1 MLFSPLLNQEVIRK
15 RLSAEIYFS
24 DPYAD
29 VTDLGLSFPKSYL
42 KAKISNFSEG
52 TGFLVLAGDQIE
64 ELQFHSNGYLISKRQ
79 FSTLDSIQSSGLLDE
94 AQVGSLRLELT
105 DEYGLERTDVMST
118 TLIPARISSQ
128 VISFGLEI
136 FGPIKGISK
145 IAYLP
150 FDADV
155 REKDILEFEG
165 LEYSISRIHMP
176 KDRFGL
182 VHYKRCDLA
191 TTK

>member
-42 KAKISNFSEG
+42 KATISNFSEG
-52 TGFLVLAGDQIE
+52 TGFIVLAGDQIE
-64 ELQFHSNGYLISKRQ
+64 ELQFHANGYLISKQQ

-94 AQVGSLRLELT
+94 TNVGSLRLELT

-136 FGPIKGISK
+136 FGPIEGISK

-155 REKDILEFEG
+155 KEKDILEFEG
-165 LEYSISRIHMP
+165 LEYSVSRIHVP

-182 VHYKRCDLA
+182 AHYIRCDLA